1 MKTKYESEPWF
12 PEKSLPECI
21 SAKDALK
28 ISLTETLETML
39 VCKDS
44 PSRFELRYVYV
55 MVNE

>member
-12 PEKSLPECI
+12 PETECI

-44 PSRFELRYVYV
+44 PSRFELRYVYE
-55 MVNE
+55 MVNK